1 MYDEQHFTRDA
12 ARVVFHDTDG
22 ITVDD
27 DGDAT
32 INWDKVET
40 VRIENPPHA
49 EAFGT
54 KDFYKLPA
62 TVAKPIRQPYQF
74 RDQTVWLKKPR
85 EELKRAAW
93 SLENAPWTMDHPDT
107 GMVKNVDDIRGFW
120 KDPRYIDRLDDLD
133 TDLYVPVDDEEAQD
147 FISENGDVSVGFYN
161 RVARTDEYD
170 GVVGGEDA
178 DVDSIDGYQTNLYFD
193 HVASV
198 RTGRCSG
205 EAGCGIDAAQ
215 HGHMTDAFISAT
227 RPTGIS
233 SERGMDPVPPQDRGL
248 DQSKFVNPD
257 DDKWYAVPPSDN
269 PDDSW
274 KFPIN
279 NCDDA
284 TDAWNLRGSG
294 EISISQETLEGRIKR
309 RASSLGCDLPDT
321 ATEDSIAESAD
332 RYDVAPGK
340 DATDC
345 GCGCDDTLKLGDNTL
360 TISDGKIT
368 IN

>member
-22 ITVDD
+22 ITVDE
-27 DGDAT
+27 DGETT
-32 INWDKVET
+32 INWDEVET

-62 TVAKPIRQPYQF
+62 TVARPIRQPYQF

-93 SLENAPWTMDHPDT
+93 SLENKPWTMGHPDT

-133 TDLYVPVDDEEAQD
+133 ADLYVPVDDEEAQD
-147 FISENGDVSVGFYN
+147 YIAENGDVSVGFYN

-170 GVVGGEDA
+170 GVVGGED
-178 DVDSIDGYQTNLYFD
+178 DSSDDIDGYQTNLYFD

-198 RTGRCSG
+198 AVGRCPSG
-205 EAGCGIDAAQ
+205 AGCGIDSHD
-215 HGHMTDAFISAT
+215 HGHMTDAFISGTAI
-227 RPTGIS
+227 TGIS
-233 SERGMDPVPPQDRGL
+233 SEHGMEPAA
-248 DQSKFVNPD
+248 DQSRFVNPD
-257 DDKWYAVPPSDN
+257 DDRWYAVPPGDN
-269 PDDSW
+269 PDDEW

-279 NCDDA
+279 NCNDA
-284 TDAWNLRGSG
+284 KDAWNLRGSG
-294 EISISQETLEGRIKR
+294 DISISVETLESRIRR
-309 RASSLGCDLPDT
+309 RANDLGCDLPET
-321 ATEDSIAESAD
+321 AEEDAIQESAD
-332 RYDVAPGK
+332 RYEVAPQGSDK
-340 DATDC
+340 ATDC
-345 GCGCDDTLKLGDNTL
+345 GCGCED
-360 TISDGKIT
+360 KIT
-368 IN
+368 IPKTLRIKD